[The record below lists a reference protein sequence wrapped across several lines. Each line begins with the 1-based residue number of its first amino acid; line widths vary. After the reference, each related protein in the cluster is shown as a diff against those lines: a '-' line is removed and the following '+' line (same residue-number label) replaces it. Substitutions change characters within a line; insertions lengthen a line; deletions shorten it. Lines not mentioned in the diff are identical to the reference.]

1 MKKILILGA
10 FMLFGFFSQVSM
22 VYAVHVNGYYR
33 SNGTYV
39 NSYERTA
46 PDSSPYNNYSYPGNY
61 NPNTGSITGG
71 NASTYLNNYYNS
83 SSYSSGYSAPSSYS
97 SYTATPSCP
106 LNSYSSGS
114 SCKCNYGYVVSG
126 GSCVSADSLCWDSA
140 GYGSSYDSLSGNCKC
155 KSGYVIGTSGK
166 CEIASLVCSAKIGLM
181 SQYNSISGNCECMS
195 GYEFDGSTC
204 IYKKPSYSYPTT
216 YSQSSSCPVN
226 SHVSTVDST
235 KCFCDTGYKG
245 NLTNDGCVY
254 DITSTIVQAVT
265 SSSQS
270 TTTPSY
276 LFTKELSSGSTGAD
290 VVALQT
296 FLIGR
301 GLLTLPTGVSVGSF
315 GRLTMTSVKA
325 YQAIKGIRITG
336 QVGPLT
342 ITALN
347 ADLNNK

>member
-1 MKKILILGA
+1 
-10 FMLFGFFSQVSM
+10 MLFGFFSQVSM

-39 NSYERTA
+39 NGYERTA

-71 NASTYLNNYYNS
+71 NTSTYLNNYYNS
-83 SSYSSGYSAPSSYS
+83 SSYTSGYSAPSSYS

-126 GSCVSADSLCWDSA
+126 SSCVSADSLCWDSA

-181 SQYNSISGNCECMS
+181 SQYNSISGNCECVS

-204 IYKKPSYSYPTT
+204 VYKKSNYSYAST

-226 SHVSTVDST
+226 SHVSTLDPT

-245 NLTNDGCVY
+245 NLANDGCVY
-254 DITSTIVQAVT
+254 DIASTIQTVA
-265 SSSQS
+265 SSSVE
-270 TTTPSY
+270 TTTPRY
-276 LFTKELSSGSTGAD
+276 LFTKNLSIGSTGAD
-290 VVALQT
+290 VIALQNILESKGFLVMPAGISKGT
-296 FLIGR
+296 FGKTTSI
-301 GLLTLPTGVSVGSF
+301 
-315 GRLTMTSVKA
+315 SVKA
-325 YQAIKGIRITG
+325 YQITKGIRATG

-342 ITALN
+342 IAELN
-347 ADLNNK
+347 K